1 MSEFDAVAE
10 TSGAD
15 AVAETSGADAAG
27 ETSTADAYEICR
39 YNFENGL

>member
-15 AVAETSGADAAG
+15 AAGETSGADAAG

>member
-10 TSGAD
+10 TS
-15 AVAETSGADAAG
+15 EADAAG

>member
-1 MSEFDAVAE
+1 MSEF
-10 TSGAD
+10 D

-39 YNFENGL
+39 YNFENGF